1 MTKKAR
7 IAVLTL
13 ILIQLAAVG
22 VLRQMNQVLFIK
34 VQDTGLQQRL
44 AQQALNRAHIDFL
57 NAKRSLPK
65 LAKQQGFVER
75 GYRNDI

>member
-7 IAVLTL
+7 IAVLIF
-13 ILIQLAAVG
+13 ILIQLAAMG

-34 VQDTGLQQRL
+34 VQDTGLQYRL
-44 AQQALNRAHIDFL
+44 AQQSLNRAHIDFL

-75 GYRNDI
+75 GYQNDL

>member
-13 ILIQLAAVG
+13 ILIQLAAMG
-22 VLRQMNQVLFIK
+22 VLRQMNQVLFIN

-57 NAKRSLPK
+57 NAKRALPK

-75 GYRNDI
+75 GYRDDI